1 MNSILTKVWDNALPI
16 TGGATG
22 GVAGVIEA
30 YTHTV
35 ITAAI
40 FAVVGGVIGYLVK
53 IGMDFISRIFRKK
66 KDKTE

>member
-1 MNSILTKVWDNALPI
+1 MMNSILTKVWDNALPI

-40 FAVVGGVIGYLVK
+40 FAVVGGVIGYAVK
-53 IGMDFISRIFRKK
+53 IFMDWCFKK
-66 KDKTE
+66 K